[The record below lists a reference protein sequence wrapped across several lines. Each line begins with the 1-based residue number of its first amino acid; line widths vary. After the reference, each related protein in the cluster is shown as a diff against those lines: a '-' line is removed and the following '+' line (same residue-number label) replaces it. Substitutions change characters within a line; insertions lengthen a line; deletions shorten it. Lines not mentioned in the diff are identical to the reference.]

1 MATPIESVVRTAQTP
16 EQAKVFVAMLMAEG
30 IPARTDGESLAD
42 EFATSRRLMNLLGTK
57 VMVPTQSLE
66 RAREILQPPAVDP
79 EELARQALA
88 EAPVAVVPDT
98 LPTTRQGPPR
108 WRYWILLLLPL
119 VTGVL
124 LALY

>member
-1 MATPIESVVRTAQTP
+1 MAGPIESVVRTAQTP

-66 RAREILQPPAVDP
+66 RAREILQPAAVDP

-98 LPTTRQGPPR
+98 LPTARKGPTR
-108 WRYWILLLLPL
+108 WRYWLLLLLPL
-119 VTGVL
+119 FTAVL
-124 LALY
+124 LALS